1 MSAAMDPNT
10 TPALSP
16 PDGVSPNFTDP
27 FTIHPAEVIVS
38 SLSLALCTVFVAAHM
53 YTRVSIMKAF
63 GLTDCALLVSYVRQ
77 FDSMRTRWSELTN
90 YEQAT
95 FTAYAAVAI
104 YDGRYGQGTHQ
115 WDVTL
120 ADFLKLQQPL
130 NVLEILYS
138 PVVFGAKYV
147 VLRQIETIFFEH
159 RRKHLAYRVIR
170 TLIWA
175 NLIFYTAIMFV
186 FIFACV
192 PRERIWN
199 PTVDGHCIDT
209 TAAIVGSGTINLVSD
224 FTILVVP
231 IAAVLN
237 LKIPLKKKIGVAAVF
252 AVGILILKLYY
263 SIKLTQT
270 QDITFAISHVGFA
283 SFAEITSIILV
294 ACVPQFPRIVR
305 QLRQQTTTQSTY
317 PKAGTGRKDISEY
330 MQDPSGIQLSGRGMN
345 DSTTALRV
353 A

>member
-63 GLTDCALLVSYVRQ
+63 GLTDCALLVSY
-77 FDSMRTRWSELTN
+77 
-90 YEQAT
+90 AT

-252 AVGILILKLYY
+252 AVGILANIASILKLYY